1 MTIKEKNEPMQL
13 DEMIVSIIE
22 GVEKHLDGNYVDGVT
37 FPDEIKE
44 LIHEAADK
52 CRQTRL
58 YINTKNDV
66 PEELKTSNASDL
78 YMRML
83 IKIADAPTWLHA
95 AGTPRLMLPLISD
108 AIKREEVDNDN

>member
-1 MTIKEKNEPMQL
+1 MKL

-22 GVEKHLDGNYVDGVT
+22 GVEKHMDGNYVDEVT

-52 CRQTRL
+52 CRQTGL
-58 YINTKNDV
+58 YINTKNDA
-66 PEELKTSNASDL
+66 PEKLKTGKASDL
-78 YMRML
+78 YMEML
-83 IKIADAPTWLHA
+83 VKMANAPTFLHA

-108 AIKREEVDNDN
+108 AIKREELELSYQIELRD

>member
-1 MTIKEKNEPMQL
+1 MDLNK
-13 DEMIVSIIE
+13 MIVSIIE
-22 GVEKHLDGNYVDGVT
+22 GVEKHLDGDYVDEVT

-52 CRQTRL
+52 CRQTEL

-66 PEELKTSNASDL
+66 PEEFKTGKASDL
-78 YMRML
+78 YMEML
-83 IKIADAPTWLHA
+83 VKMIKAPTFLHA

-108 AIKREEVDNDN
+108 AIKREEQEVSYGRDK

>member
-1 MTIKEKNEPMQL
+1 MTIKEKDDPMKL
-13 DEMIVSIIE
+13 AKMIVSIVE
-22 GVEKHLDGNYVDGVT
+22 GVEKHMDGNYVDGVT

-58 YINTKNDV
+58 YINTKNDA
-66 PEELKTSNASDL
+66 PEELKTSSASDL

-83 IKIADAPTWLHA
+83 IKIAAAPTWLHA